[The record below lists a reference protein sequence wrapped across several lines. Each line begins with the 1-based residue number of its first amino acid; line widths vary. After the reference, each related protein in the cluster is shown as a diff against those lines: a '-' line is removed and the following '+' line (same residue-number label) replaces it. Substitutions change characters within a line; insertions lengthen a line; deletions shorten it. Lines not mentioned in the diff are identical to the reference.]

1 MPLSAGRVTT
11 GVVLFFLVYYL
22 LVSDT
27 FTRIRSPIEGG
38 PPLDVY
44 ERRIVALGDLHGDL
58 PNALTVLKMTG
69 VIDEDRKWTGD
80 VDFLVQTGDMI
91 DR

>member
-1 MPLSAGRVTT
+1 MPISASRVTA
-11 GVVLFFLVYYL
+11 GLVLFFLVYYVL
-22 LVSDT
+22 FSDT
-27 FTRIRSPIEGG
+27 PKRSRSPVKGG

-58 PNALTVLKMTG
+58 PNALTVLKMAG
-69 VIDEDRKWTGD
+69 VINENRTWTGD

>member
-1 MPLSAGRVTT
+1 MPVSFPRVAV
-11 GVVLFFLVYYL
+11 GVALCVLVYVVLLSGLNGQSGVPRL
-22 LVSDT
+22 EHPSET
-27 FTRIRSPIEGG
+27 F
-38 PPLDVY
+38 

-58 PNALTVLKMTG
+58 PNALTVLQMAG
-69 VIDEDRKWTGD
+69 VIDDERKWTGD

>member
-1 MPLSAGRVTT
+1 MAGIAARVGIFTLVCVGLYLSLSGFSSPTSRLPLKPSGI
-11 GVVLFFLVYYL
+11 F
-22 LVSDT
+22 
-27 FTRIRSPIEGG
+27 
-38 PPLDVY
+38 

-58 PNALTVLKMTG
+58 PNALTALKMSG
-69 VIDEDRKWTGD
+69 VIDEDRKWTGN